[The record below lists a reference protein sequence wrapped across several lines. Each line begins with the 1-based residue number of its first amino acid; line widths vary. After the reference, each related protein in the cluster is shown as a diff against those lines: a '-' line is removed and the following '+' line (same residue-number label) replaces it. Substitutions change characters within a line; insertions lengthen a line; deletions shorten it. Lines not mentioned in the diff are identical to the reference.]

1 MKEKIFANSNPK
13 RGYLTSKVN
22 AFTLIELLAII
33 VILAIIAVI
42 TVPIILNVIDNA
54 SKGAAINS
62 AYGFRDSVSNG
73 YLTGILSNDFEQ
85 PPTGTYIM
93 ISNGNMTDSNSNVLI
108 TNVSGNYPEEDSW
121 IELNRGQVVA
131 FSLKFGEY
139 VVTKYS
145 DTDPVAVKGGTIAEN
160 TVAREARLEAERQ
173 ASAIELA
180 RTIVDAETGT
190 TGITDITEGWVA
202 FINGSLKAYSV
213 SVTVGDYTYI
223 VTDNDVNSSNSNA
236 VASRTLT
243 TVAEKT
249 TAEQAIV
256 SYKVDTYVKAALTA
270 NSSLTNETAKTVA
283 EMSSVTTNPADS
295 GWIHFNKV
303 NNTAVVVDYSLTY
316 GSLTAN
322 YSSLTDGNYV
332 STFGSS
338 RNKPILVG
346 SPVCYG
352 PTESQECFKVISTNS
367 STTLL
372 LADNNLKKD
381 TTTNPV
387 TYKQDSSSPNTMTF
401 SSSTYWHDSTNS
413 VLKSEY
419 AKDINGGA
427 ASYSGNPYPYVY
439 NLQGSDTNNVK
450 PYVDG
455 YLTTLK
461 TETYGLPASATGRL
475 LTYEEAADTTIFA
488 NDTARANGNG
498 YWLGSAIGGSYV
510 RYVDGN
516 GYISSRNS
524 YFNGY
529 GVRPVIVISTS
540 DLQ

>member
-1 MKEKIFANSNPK
+1 MKKMK
-13 RGYLTSKVN
+13 G
-22 AFTLIELLAII
+22 FTLIELLAII

-62 AYGFRDSVSNG
+62 AYGFRDSVSKG

-93 ISNGNMTDSNSNVLI
+93 MSNGNMTDSNSNVLI

-173 ASAIELA
+173 ASAITAA
-180 RTIVDAETGT
+180 RAIVDAETGT

-202 FINGSLKAYSV
+202 FINGSLNAYSV

-223 VTDNDVNSSNSNA
+223 VTDNDVNSTNTNA

-249 TAEQAIV
+249 TAEQRVV

-270 NSSLTNETAKTVA
+270 NSSLTEETAKTVA

-303 NNTAVVVDYSLTY
+303 NNDVVVVDYSLTY
-316 GSLTAN
+316 GTLTAN
-322 YSSLTDGNYV
+322 YQSLTDGNYV

-338 RNKPILVG
+338 RNKPTFLTVG

-352 PTESQECFKVISTNS
+352 PTGSQECFKVISTNS

-387 TYKQDSSSPNTMTF
+387 TYKQDSSSPDTIAF
-401 SSSTYWHDSTNS
+401 SSSTYWHDSTNN

-419 AKDINGGA
+419 AKDISGNE

-488 NDTARANGNG
+488 NGTARANGKV
-498 YWLGSAIGGSYV
+498 YWLGSTTSSYNV
-510 RYVDGN
+510 RDVDGN
-516 GYISSRNS
+516 GNINS
-524 YFNGY
+524 INYNYGY

-540 DLQ
+540 DISS